1 MQYAKIYIFRVNC
14 YRTVT
19 SMKKYMITNFPNL
32 TSLRS
37 ALQILHNPVD
47 VLNSFWSKWHEREI
61 SPSTTAHKHLK
72 WEL

>member
-1 MQYAKIYIFRVNC
+1 
-14 YRTVT
+14 
-19 SMKKYMITNFPNL
+19 MKKYMITNFPNL